1 MPKKKSKKKAPRTR
15 KQIAAAK
22 RNIKKAIA
30 ASKKARRNLGN
41 KTNKQRR
48 SRSGSHMPKKKKSG
62 GKRRPGKKSFIDR
75 IPILNNPTVQ
85 KVGFGLG
92 MGVIVADIINLAA
105 RFAPPAISGPLQANQ
120 GLIKLGVE
128 LATEP
133 LSAVVDVA
141 LNPQMLSRLTGGM
154 NGTAAPGTNMAGFA

>member
-1 MPKKKSKKKAPRTR
+1 LPKKKKKAPRTR

-30 ASKKARRNLGN
+30 ASKKARRNLGHKAN
-41 KTNKQRR
+41 KKRR
-48 SRSGSHMPKKKKSG
+48 SRSGSHMPKKKKSKSR
-62 GKRRPGKKSFIDR
+62 GKSKKSFIDR

-92 MGVIVADIINLAA
+92 MGVVVADIIQLAA
-105 RFAPPAISGPLQANQ
+105 RFAPPQISGPLTQNQ

-141 LNPQMLSRLTGGM
+141 LNPGQLSGVTNRFTGG
-154 NGTAAPGTNMAGFA
+154 NSVAAQGNMVGFA